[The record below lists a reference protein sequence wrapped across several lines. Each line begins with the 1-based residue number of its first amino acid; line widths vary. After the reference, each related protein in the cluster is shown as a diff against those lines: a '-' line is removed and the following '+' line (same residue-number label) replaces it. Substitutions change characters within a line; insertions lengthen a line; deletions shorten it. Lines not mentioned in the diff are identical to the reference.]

1 MYDIYRH
8 ADTAKS
14 DFRLTVLQ
22 GAGLPEKAFKS
33 NWRLVA
39 NRKKVPKIIADEI
52 ARAGFSITRPKRPA
66 V

>member
-22 GAGLPEKAFKS
+22 GKGLPEKALKS

-39 NRKKVPKIIADEI
+39 NRKKVPKLIADEI
-52 ARAGFSITRPKRPA
+52 ARVGFSITRPKRSA
-66 V
+66 I

>member
-22 GAGLPEKAFKS
+22 GTGLPEKALKS

-39 NRKKVPKIIADEI
+39 NRKKVPKLISDEI
-52 ARAGFSITRPKRPA
+52 ARVGFSITRPKRA
-66 V
+66 VI